1 MARMSHVCVP
11 TITIFSAAA
20 LVAFACQRAPEP
32 DSRPS
37 PARSQAPAVPVPS
50 AALEA
55 VAASPHGVM
64 PASAAPHD
72 EGRLEWSDPSGW
84 VRLPQTSPMRVAT
97 YRVPHAPADKEDA
110 ELAIFHFGGGQ
121 GGAVEANLE
130 RWEKQFSDTK
140 PGDAKRSERKVNG
153 LNAHL
158 LEIASG
164 TYAAMMPGQAS
175 GPKAG
180 FGMIAAVVET
190 PLGSYFVKLTGPS
203 KTVKANHDAYFRLLE
218 TLHVAK

>member
-1 MARMSHVCVP
+1 MPRMIRVRPIVAMVS
-11 TITIFSAAA
+11 
-20 LVAFACQRAPEP
+20 LVACCTAACGRKPEP
-32 DSRPS
+32 DSRPQ
-37 PARSQAPAVPVPS
+37 PAQPNPVP
-50 AALEA
+50 AAPPSGA
-55 VAASPHGVM
+55 ASVAASPAGA
-64 PASAAPHD
+64 PPTSTAPH
-72 EGRLEWSDPSGW
+72 EGGRLEWSDPPGW
-84 VRLPQTSPMRVAT
+84 VRLPQSSPMRLAT
-97 YRVPHAPADKEDA
+97 YRVPHTATDKEDA

-153 LNAHL
+153 LTAHL

-175 GPKAG
+175 GPKTG
-180 FGMIAAVVET
+180 FGMLAAVVET

-203 KTVKANHDAYFRLLE
+203 KTVKANHDAYFTLLD
-218 TLHVAK
+218 TLRVK